1 MAKRLRKKEILFIE
15 KRLQELDLE
24 VMEAFVIKE
33 VENVDSIYLA
43 ILKDKLCGSTS
54 GLGLIPE
61 YGSC

>member
-1 MAKRLRKKEILFIE
+1 MAKRLRKKEILLE